1 MAQLNLGAIRL
12 ILLLLPLFL
21 IHSSHGAVLNNPAI
35 VERQFRGG
43 DFQRGGGNQQAGG
56 NQGGN
61 QGGGNQ
67 RGGNNQIWLTYDQWN
82 ALNIQNS
89 YRQGRNLRPLV
100 WDRILQQDA
109 QNWANHLAYIDQMVH
124 ASPQQRGSEGE
135 NLAWIRY
142 AVQSHNDPIEYKLIP
157 DFPLSQWRQ
166 QSTECFGKHVDG
178 RIQGLLGPNHPKWK
192 L

>member
-12 ILLLLPLFL
+12 IILLLPFFL
-21 IHSSHGAVLNNPAI
+21 IHSGHAAVLNKPAV

-43 DFQRGGGNQQAGG
+43 DFQRGGN

-61 QGGGNQ
+61 KQGSNSQGGGNS

-82 ALNIQNS
+82 ALNIQNN
-89 YRQGRNLRPLV
+89 YRRGRNLRPLV

-124 ASPQQRGSEGE
+124 SSRRGSEGE
-135 NLAWIRY
+135 NLAWISGGSNPMSVAASMWMAESKNY
-142 AVQSHNDPIEYKLIP
+142 WGQIIPNGDFEAYGHYTQSM
-157 DFPLSQWRQ
+157 WW
-166 QSTECFGKHVDG
+166 STS
-178 RIQGLLGPNHPKWK
+178 RIVGQRPY
-192 L
+192 